1 MNRIAAVLLIA
12 LAGVWGCSQ
21 SPNNRAA
28 LLERIKLL
36 EDKNARIE
44 DEIVAVANARDNV
57 RQQLA
62 KAEDHIQK
70 LQAVVKERD
79 ELRVQVRARVGER
92 DQVANQYEQFRKTVR
107 EMVSQAESTVLRFPD
122 GEPVSVSITVPAYQK

>member
-1 MNRIAAVLLIA
+1 MKRLVAVLIIT

-28 LLERIKLL
+28 LVERIKIL
-36 EDKNARIE
+36 EEKNSRIE